1 MLAVRNAVPELGH
14 LSERFPLSL
23 TTDHNDE
30 VHDIKDRLRH
40 LWAEV
45 LQDDPESFFDED
57 VFFDVGGDS
66 VRSQMLLTA
75 AGKQGIHLTM
85 EQIFMNAS
93 LEEMATAAQ
102 IVEVREDDTDYD
114 LQPFTLIRGLG
125 LEQTLGEVAAKCNV
139 QTDKIENVY
148 PCSPMQEA
156 LVAEF
161 DGTTNP
167 YVRQFVFRLA
177 EDLAVHSLEQ
187 AWEYTIRENP
197 VLRTRICSIPD
208 TRGYVQVVLDDV
220 PVWKSVESSVAAF
233 LAEDE
238 SIPMA
243 LGDRFFR
250 YTIVNDAGKRY
261 FVWNAHHA
269 LCDGASIP
277 EVLEEVA
284 IRFQAASIS
293 FTPRVPFAK
302 FIQSVVAPD
311 HDQLGKQEDF
321 WKQSLGD
328 LNPTPFP
335 SLPQQPDFQVNP
347 STVTEHL
354 IHLPQEQ
361 APLGLTKALL
371 LRAAWGILL
380 SHYTG
385 TQDIVFGAI
394 NSGRTAPVPGVGRMT
409 GPTINL
415 VPIAL
420 SVDPQQSVA
429 GFLSAVR
436 SHSGE
441 MIPYEH
447 IGISKIRQALTDRAW
462 TGVDFQTLLVVHPME
477 FADAIAPSMKALGL
491 EYVDE
496 LGKKE
501 HHPYALIITCTP
513 GSETT
518 VRMTIQHDERVVSA
532 IQAQNLSHQFQAVLT
547 QLTESTRDST
557 VGSISPLSN
566 HDLTQIQE
574 WNKFTPPPEETCI
587 HYLFDRQLQA
597 QPDATAVSS
606 LKRDLT
612 YTEVDRYSNLIAV
625 QLLDIGVQPGMFIG
639 VCFEKSLWMVVA
651 ILAVFKAGGVYVPI
665 EPTHPRD
672 RISEVVKT
680 AQIKISLASVNG
692 SAALKGIC
700 DIIITVDGK
709 FPESAEAGQVPPG
722 LSQPSS
728 LAYLLFTSGSTGK
741 PKGILMSHQ
750 AICASILHHGKSFGA
765 GPHWRTL
772 QFGAHTFDL
781 SIGEFFT
788 TLAFGGCI
796 CVPSEEERLN
806 NLPGA
811 ISTLNANTLLVVP
824 TVANLL
830 YPHDVPTL
838 KTIVLAG
845 EPITKETIVRW
856 ADHVELTAA
865 YGPSETAVYCSGNLR
880 VSPDADPTHIGFA
893 IGATM
898 WIANPEN
905 YHQLCAIGCVGEILI
920 SGPLLGSG
928 YIGDKQ
934 QTDSAWVPAPEW
946 LKDLSSSPYQTF
958 YRSGDLARY
967 NEDGTFRIVGRRDT
981 QVKLGGYRIELG
993 EIENQIMASGLV
1005 ASTLVALPAQG
1016 PCRRQIVAV
1025 LSFNRSGL
1033 QGNSASGPQDRFTIA
1048 RDRHSPDTVGK
1059 LEQLKQRLELVLPEY
1074 MVPTVWVL
1082 LEELPLLISGKIDRK
1097 AIKGWVNDM
1106 DDGTFTE
1113 IVEDQQTDGDYRK
1126 SEIIEGSLADTLR
1139 NLWCKALQKPTEH
1152 VNMRTSFF
1160 AIGGDSIAAIEIVS
1174 QAKKVGLSVTVRGII
1189 NAKTLGNLVSLV
1201 EQQLSKDVDTASPAQ
1216 LEQSQPSTTD
1226 ILAPYNKLLQARLR
1240 DHPAV
1245 VVQDAYLFAPMQ
1257 REIQRQRQVNPAV
1270 FLLSW
1275 QMEIASRD
1283 GQVQISL
1290 ERLAQAWRRVVQRL
1304 PILRSIFLIDPSG
1317 QLPHIQVV
1325 LDNAEPEIATVSI
1338 SSDVARKREPTLESL
1353 GIPPVDECFLPHR
1366 TLLSQR
1372 GDRFFIHI
1380 ELDHLVIDGWSL
1392 RVIKEALLEEYETYD
1407 NEYIPEAAP
1416 SYKDFVLAQIH
1427 PDRADQDRSYWTE
1440 NLRNQPPAL
1449 LSFHVSRPV
1458 PYFSKQK
1465 TILYLPEIPAAA
1477 LTSFSVAHGITPA
1490 NIFDAAWAQ
1499 TLSLFTKQSDVGFEY
1514 VVSGRDEDVPG
1525 AFSMVGPL
1533 INVLA
1538 YHLQGVEA
1546 GENTTEED
1554 LAVLATRMQ
1563 DQRAQDSMHSA
1574 VNIRE
1579 VVDELHRG
1587 KKLFNTAVN
1596 FQRRPT
1602 AVESKTLWVDDDIRK
1617 SNDPWHFDILVR
1629 VMHITD
1635 DNTFRSS
1642 FEFDALHFEEGRI
1655 QEVANNFW
1663 QRVEKTFSS
1672 EAQ

>member
-1 MLAVRNAVPELGH
+1 M
-14 LSERFPLSL
+14 
-23 TTDHNDE
+23 
-30 VHDIKDRLRH
+30 KDRLRH

-45 LQDDPESFFDED
+45 LQDDPERFFDED

-66 VRSQMLLTA
+66 VRSQMLISA

-93 LEEMATAAQ
+93 LEEMASVAQ
-102 IVEVREDDTDYD
+102 VVEVKEDDIGYG
-114 LQPFTLIRGLG
+114 LQPFALIREPGP
-125 LEQTLGEVAAKCNV
+125 LEQILNDVAAKCNV
-139 QTDKIENVY
+139 KLEEIENMY

-161 DGTTNP
+161 DSSTNP
-167 YVRQFVFRLA
+167 YVRQFVFRIA
-177 EDLAVHSLEQ
+177 DDVAVHSLHQ
-187 AWEYTIRENP
+187 AWEYTTRENP

-208 TRGYVQVVLDDV
+208 TRGYVQVVLDEA
-220 PVWKSVESSVAAF
+220 PVWNAVELSLSTF
-233 LAEDE
+233 LGEDANL
-238 SIPMA
+238 PMVP
-243 LGDRFFR
+243 GDRFFR
-250 YTIVNDAGKRY
+250 YTIVNDGGKRY
-261 FVWNAHHA
+261 FVWTAHHA

-284 IRFQAASIS
+284 IRFQTKSTS
-293 FTPRVPFAK
+293 FAPRVAFER
-302 FIQSVVAPD
+302 FIESVVAP
-311 HDQLGKQEDF
+311 QQGQIQNQEEF

-328 LNPTPFP
+328 RNPTPFP
-335 SLPQQPDFQVNP
+335 ALPQQPDFQVNP

-354 IHLPQEQ
+354 LHLPQDK
-361 APLGLTKALL
+361 APLGLTKALI

-385 TQDIVFGAI
+385 TQDIVFGTI

-415 VPIAL
+415 VPIVL
-420 SVDPQQSVA
+420 SVDPQQSVVE
-429 GFLSAVR
+429 FLSAVR
-436 SHSGE
+436 SLSGE
-441 MIPYEH
+441 MIPFEH
-447 IGISKIRQALTDRAW
+447 IGVSKIRQALAGRAW

-477 FADAIAPSMKALGL
+477 FADAIAPSMQALGL
-491 EYVDE
+491 EYMDE

-501 HHPYALIITCTP
+501 HHPYPLIITCTP
-513 GSETT
+513 ASDTT
-518 VRMTIQHDERVVSA
+518 VRMTIQHDEHVVSA

-557 VGSISPLSN
+557 IGSISPLSN
-566 HDLTQIQE
+566 HDLTQIHE

-587 HYLFDRQLQA
+587 HYLFDRQLQV
-597 QPDATAVSS
+597 QPEAIAVSS
-606 LKRDLT
+606 LERDLT
-612 YTEVDRYSNLIAV
+612 YTEVDKYSNMIAV
-625 QLLDIGVQPGMFIG
+625 QLLDIGVQPGMFVG
-639 VCFEKSLWMVVA
+639 VCFEKTLWTVVA

-672 RISEVVKT
+672 RIAEVIKT
-680 AQIKISLASVNG
+680 AEISISLASVNG
-692 SAALKGIC
+692 SAALEGLC
-700 DIIITVDGK
+700 DSIITVDGD
-709 FPESAEAGQVPPG
+709 FPESAQTVAVPPG

-796 CVPSEEERLN
+796 CVPSEEDRLN
-806 NLPGA
+806 NLPAA
-811 ISTLNANTLLVVP
+811 ISSLNANTLLVVP

-830 YPHDVPTL
+830 YPQDVPTL

-856 ADHVELTAA
+856 ADHVGLTAA

-880 VSPDADPTHIGFA
+880 VSSDADPTHIGFA

-898 WIANPEN
+898 WIANTEN
-905 YHQLCAIGCVGEILI
+905 YHQLCAVGCVGEILI

-934 QTDSAWVPAPEW
+934 QTDAAWVPAPEW
-946 LKDLSSSPYQTF
+946 LKQLSSSPYQTL

-981 QVKLGGYRIELG
+981 QVKLRGYRIELG

-1005 ASTLVALPAQG
+1005 ASTLAALPTQG

-1025 LSFNRSGL
+1025 LSFNPSGL
-1033 QGNSASGPQDRFTIA
+1033 QRDSASSGPQDRFTIA
-1048 RDRHSPDTVGK
+1048 RDRHSPDTIGRMDK
-1059 LEQLKQRLELVLPEY
+1059 LKQRLELVLPEY

-1106 DDGTFTE
+1106 DDATFTE

-1160 AIGGDSIAAIEIVS
+1160 AIGGGSIAAIEVVS
-1174 QAKKVGLSVTVRGII
+1174 QAKKLGLPVTVRGII
-1189 NAKTLGNLVSLV
+1189 SAKTLGNLVSLV
-1201 EQQLSKDVDTASPAQ
+1201 EQQLSKDVGVVSPAQ
-1216 LEQSQPSTTD
+1216 LDQSHPSAAD
-1226 ILAPYNKLLQARLR
+1226 ILAPYNTLLQARLR
-1240 DHPAV
+1240 GKPSV
-1245 VVQDAYLFAPMQ
+1245 TVQDAYYFAPMQ

-1275 QMEIASRD
+1275 QMEIASQDR
-1283 GQVQISL
+1283 QKPLSL
-1290 ERLAQAWRRVVQRL
+1290 ERLSQAWRKVVQRL

-1317 QLPHIQVV
+1317 QLPPIQVI

-1338 SSDVARKREPTLESL
+1338 SSEVALKTEPAFESL
-1353 GIPPVDECFLPHR
+1353 GIPPVDQCFLPHR

-1392 RVIKEALLEEYETYD
+1392 RVIKEALLEAYETD
-1407 NEYIPEAAP
+1407 DEEYIPDTAP
-1416 SYKDFVLAQIH
+1416 SYKNFVIAQTH
-1427 PDRADQDRSYWTE
+1427 PDRAHQDITYWTE
-1440 NLRNQPPAL
+1440 LLRDQPPAL
-1449 LSFHVSRPV
+1449 LYFPVSRPV

-1490 NIFDAAWAQ
+1490 SIFDAAWAQ
-1499 TLSLFTKQSDVGFEY
+1499 TLSLHIKQSDVGFEY

-1525 AFSMVGPL
+1525 VFSMVGPL
-1533 INVLA
+1533 ISVLA

-1546 GENTTEED
+1546 GESTTEED
-1554 LAVLATRMQ
+1554 LAKLAKRMQ
-1563 DQRAQDSMHSA
+1563 DQRAQDGIHSA

-1579 VVDELHRG
+1579 VVDEVHGG

-1602 AVESKTLWVDDDIRK
+1602 AVESKMLWVDDDIRK
-1617 SNDPWHFDILVR
+1617 SNDPWHVSPLFLLV
-1629 VMHITD
+1629 M
-1635 DNTFRSS
+1635 F
-1642 FEFDALHFEEGRI
+1642 
-1655 QEVANNFW
+1655 
-1663 QRVEKTFSS
+1663 
-1672 EAQ
+1672 

>member
-1 MLAVRNAVPELGH
+1 MLISA
-14 LSERFPLSL
+14 
-23 TTDHNDE
+23 
-30 VHDIKDRLRH
+30 
-40 LWAEV
+40 AE
-45 LQDDPESFFDED
+45 
-57 VFFDVGGDS
+57 
-66 VRSQMLLTA
+66 
-75 AGKQGIHLTM
+75 KQGIHLTI

-93 LEEMATAAQ
+93 LEEMASVAQ
-102 IVEVREDDTDYD
+102 IVEVREDDIDYG
-114 LQPFTLIRGLG
+114 LEPFALMRGSG
-125 LEQTLGEVAAKCNV
+125 ALEQTINEAAVKCNV
-139 QTDKIENVY
+139 QPEQVENVY

-161 DGTTNP
+161 DGSTNP

-177 EDLAVHSLEQ
+177 DDLEVHKLQQ

-208 TRGYVQVVLDDV
+208 TRGYLQVVLDELPAWNAIEMSLATFLRDDARLPMV
-220 PVWKSVESSVAAF
+220 P
-233 LAEDE
+233 
-238 SIPMA
+238 
-243 LGDRFFR
+243 GDRFFR
-250 YTIVNDAGKRY
+250 YTVVNDEDTRY
-261 FVWNAHHA
+261 FVWTAHHA

-284 IRFQAASIS
+284 IRFQATGTS
-293 FTPRVPFAK
+293 FATRVPFAR

-311 HDQLGKQEDF
+311 QGQIQKQEEF

-347 STVTEHL
+347 SAVTEHL
-354 IHLPQEQ
+354 LHLPQEQ

-420 SVDPQQSVA
+420 SIDPQQSVA
-429 GFLSAVR
+429 RFLSAVR
-436 SHSGE
+436 SLSGE
-441 MIPYEH
+441 MIPFEH
-447 IGISKIRQALTDRAW
+447 IGVSKIRQALADRAW
-462 TGVDFQTLLVVHPME
+462 TGVDFQTLLVVHPMK
-477 FADAIAPSMKALGL
+477 FADAIAPSMQVLGL

-501 HHPYALIITCTP
+501 HHPYPLIITCTP
-513 GSETT
+513 ASETT
-518 VRMTIQHDERVVSA
+518 VQMTIQHDERVVSA
-532 IQAQNLSHQFQAVLT
+532 IEAQNLSHQFQAVLT
-547 QLTESTRDST
+547 QLTESARDST
-557 VGSISPLSN
+557 IGSISPLSN
-566 HDLTQIQE
+566 HDLAQIHR
-574 WNKFTPPPEETCI
+574 WNKLTPPPEETCI
-587 HYLFDRQLQA
+587 HSLFDRQLKA
-597 QPDATAVSS
+597 GPEAIAVSS
-606 LKRDLT
+606 LERDLT
-612 YTEVDRYSNLIAV
+612 YTEVERYSNMIAV

-639 VCFEKSLWMVVA
+639 VCFEKSLWTVVA
-651 ILAVFKAGGVYVPI
+651 ILAVFKTGGVYVPM

-672 RISEVVKT
+672 RIAEVIKT
-680 AQIKISLASVNG
+680 ADINVSLASATG
-692 SAALKGIC
+692 SAALNGLC
-700 DIIITVDGK
+700 DTILIVDGN
-709 FPESAEAGQVPPG
+709 FPESAEAAGVPPG
-722 LSQPSS
+722 LSQPFS

-796 CVPSEEERLN
+796 CVPPEEDRLN

-811 ISTLNANTLLVVP
+811 ISSLNANTLLVVP

-934 QTDSAWVPAPEW
+934 QTDAAWVPAPEW
-946 LKDLSSSPYQTF
+946 LKQLSSSPYQTL

-981 QVKLGGYRIELG
+981 QVKLRGYRIELG

-1005 ASTLVALPAQG
+1005 ASTVAALPAQG

-1033 QGNSASGPQDRFTIA
+1033 GNGGSAGPQDRFAIA
-1048 RDRHSPDTVGK
+1048 RDRHSPETVGK
-1059 LEQLKQRLELVLPEY
+1059 LEELKQRLELVLPEY

-1106 DDGTFTE
+1106 DDATFMD
-1113 IVEDQQTDGDYRK
+1113 IVEDQQTDGDYRQ
-1126 SEIIEGSLADTLR
+1126 SEIIEGTLADTLR
-1139 NLWCKALQKPTEH
+1139 NLWCRALQKPTEQ
-1152 VNMRTSFF
+1152 VNIRTSFF
-1160 AIGGDSIAAIEIVS
+1160 AIGGDSIAAIEVVS
-1174 QAKKVGLSVTVRGII
+1174 QAKKLGLPVTVRGII

-1201 EQQLSKDVDTASPAQ
+1201 EQQLSKEVSTASPAKP
-1216 LEQSQPSTTD
+1216 EQRYPSASD
-1226 ILAPYNKLLQARLR
+1226 ILAPYDSLLQARLR
-1240 DHPAV
+1240 DHSSV
-1245 VVQDAYLFAPMQ
+1245 TVQDAYYFAPMQ
-1257 REIQRQRQVNPAV
+1257 REIQRQRQMNPAV

-1275 QMEIASRD
+1275 QMEIASQSNQTRL
-1283 GQVQISL
+1283 SL
-1290 ERLAQAWRRVVQRL
+1290 ERLAQAWRKVVQRL
-1304 PILRSIFLIDPSG
+1304 PILRSIFLVDPSG
-1317 QLPHIQVV
+1317 QLPHTQVV
-1325 LDNAEPEIATVSI
+1325 LENAEPEIATVSI
-1338 SSDVARKREPTLESL
+1338 SSEVALRAEPSFESL

-1392 RVIKEALLEEYETYD
+1392 RVIKEALLQAYETD
-1407 NEYIPEAAP
+1407 DQEYTPKLAP
-1416 SYKDFVLAQIH
+1416 SYKDFVIAQTH
-1427 PDRADQDRSYWTE
+1427 PDRATQDTSYWTE
-1440 NLRNQPPAL
+1440 NLRDQPPAL
-1449 LSFHVSRPV
+1449 LSFPVSRPV

-1465 TILYLPEIPAAA
+1465 TIFYLPEIPAAA
-1477 LTSFSVAHGITPA
+1477 LTSFSVAHGITA
-1490 NIFDAAWAQ
+1490 ASIFDAAWAQ
-1499 TLSLFTKQSDVGFEY
+1499 TLSLYTKKSDVGFEY

-1525 AFSMVGPL
+1525 VFSMVGPL

-1546 GENTTEED
+1546 AEGTTEED
-1554 LAVLATRMQ
+1554 LAVLANRMQ

-1574 VNIRE
+1574 VNLRE
-1579 VVDELHRG
+1579 VVDGIHGG

-1602 AVESKTLWVDDDIRK
+1602 AVESEMLWVDDDIRK
-1617 SNDPWHFDILVR
+1617 SNDPWHVRPPPYFSGLEILLTSAV
-1629 VMHITD
+1629 
-1635 DNTFRSS
+1635 
-1642 FEFDALHFEEGRI
+1642 
-1655 QEVANNFW
+1655 
-1663 QRVEKTFSS
+1663 
-1672 EAQ
+1672 